1 MVPVKLDLLRSQ
13 YSSYLFDRIKS
24 YLRVHSDHK
33 LIFSM
38 HTLKNN
44 KAINVPS
51 SLLSKTCLLP
61 CGVKVNNRIIK
72 SAMSEA
78 MASKNHAP
86 TKQMEN
92 LYNIW
97 SNGGA
102 GILVTGNVMVDSRH
116 LGEPGNVVVED
127 EKYFVK
133 LSSWAQA
140 GKVNGNQIWMQIN
153 HPGKQSQSLWNKD
166 PVAPS
171 AIPLALK
178 SFKLPRTLSANE
190 ILDII
195 KRFGKTA
202 GIAKKAGFTGVQ
214 IHGAHGYLVS
224 QFLSQRHNHRKDE
237 FGGSLNNRLRFL
249 SEIYKSIRYKVGSDF
264 PVSVKINSS
273 DFQKGGFSET
283 ESLTVIERLSEMGID
298 LIEISGGNYEAPAMM
313 AQKKTKSNRKMRE
326 AFFLR
331 FAEKARDCSKTP
343 LAVTGG
349 FRSPQAMAAAIKS
362 GAVDFVGL
370 ARPLALDPGFPSR
383 ILAGDDVASNVKPDI
398 STGIKAL
405 DRILM
410 IRLTWYTYQ
419 LSVIGAGKKPNPDLH
434 PLSAAIR
441 LFLKTGWQNF
451 IRTRA

>member
-1 MVPVKLDLLRSQ
+1 MYTPAD
-13 YSSYLFDRIKS
+13 
-24 YLRVHSDHK
+24 
-33 LIFSM
+33 
-38 HTLKNN
+38 N
-44 KAINVPS
+44 KAIHFPF
-51 SLLSKTCLLP
+51 SLLSNPLLLP
-61 CGVKVNNRIIK
+61 CGVTVNNRIMK

-78 MASKNHAP
+78 MASKYHAP
-86 TKQMEN
+86 TKQMAH
-92 LYNIW
+92 LYTVW
-97 SNGGA
+97 ANGGA
-102 GILVTGNVMVDSRH
+102 GLLITGNVMVDSRH

-127 EKYFVK
+127 EKDLIE
-133 LSSWAQA
+133 LSAWAQA
-140 GKVNGNQIWMQIN
+140 GKMGGNHVWMQIN

-178 SFKLPRTLSANE
+178 SFKLPRALSAGE
-190 ILDII
+190 ISDII

-224 QFLSQRHNHRKDE
+224 QFLSQRHNHRDDE
-237 FGGSLNNRLRFL
+237 FGGSLVNRLRFL
-249 SEIYKSIRYKVGSDF
+249 SEIYNAIRYEVGPDF

-283 ESLTVIERLSEMGID
+283 ESLTVIKRLSEMGID

-313 AQKKTKSNRKMRE
+313 AQKKTKSSTRIRE

-331 FAEKARDCSKTP
+331 FAEKARDCSSTP

-362 GAVDFVGL
+362 GAVDIVGL
-370 ARPLALDPGFPSR
+370 ARPLVLDPDFPSR
-383 ILAGDDVASNVKPDI
+383 ILAGDNLPSSVKPDI

-405 DRILM
+405 DRAIM

-419 LSVIGAGKKPNPDLH
+419 LSVIGAGKTPNPDLH
-434 PLSAAIR
+434 PLLAAIR

-451 IRTRA
+451 VRTRP

>member
-1 MVPVKLDLLRSQ
+1 
-13 YSSYLFDRIKS
+13 
-24 YLRVHSDHK
+24 
-33 LIFSM
+33 M
-38 HTLKNN
+38 HTLEN
-44 KAINVPS
+44 KKVIHIPS
-51 SLLSKTCLLP
+51 SLLGKPCLLP
-61 CGVKVNNRIIK
+61 CGVTVNNRIIK

-97 SNGGA
+97 SKGGA
-102 GILVTGNVMVDSRH
+102 GLLVTGNVMVDSRH

-127 EKYFVK
+127 ETYLLK

-140 GKVNGNQIWMQIN
+140 GKANGNQIWMQIN

-178 SFKLPRTLSANE
+178 SFKLPRALSAEE
-190 ILDII
+190 ILEII

-224 QFLSQRHNHRKDE
+224 QFLSQRHNHREDE
-237 FGGSLNNRLRFL
+237 FGGSLINRLRFL
-249 SEIYKSIRYKVGSDF
+249 SEIYNSIRSEVGSDF

-273 DFQKGGFSET
+273 DFQKGGFSES
-283 ESLTVIERLSEMGID
+283 ESLTVIKRLTEMGID
-298 LIEISGGNYEAPAMM
+298 LIEISGGNYEVPAMM
-313 AQKKTKSNRKMRE
+313 AQKKIKSNRKMRE
-326 AFFLR
+326 AYFLR
-331 FAEKARDCSKTP
+331 FAEKAKGCTNIP

-349 FRSPQAMAAAIKS
+349 FRSPQVMAAAIKS

-370 ARPLALDPGFPSR
+370 ARPLALEPDFPSR
-383 ILAGDDVASNVKPDI
+383 ILAGDNVASNIKPDV

-405 DRILM
+405 DRALM

-419 LSVIGAGKKPNPDLH
+419 LSVLGAGKKPNPDLH

-441 LFLKTGWQNF
+441 LLVKTGWQNF
-451 IRTRA
+451 VRTRA